1 MKKDIIVFFNLLFT
15 KIDKE
20 KINEKK
26 KYKTNKITNTI
37 VASEQLQ
44 NPIENL
50 INRTNIYP
58 KHTYT

>member
-26 KYKTNKITNTI
+26 QKQKQKQKTKQKQNTK
-37 VASEQLQ
+37 Q
-44 NPIENL
+44 
-50 INRTNIYP
+50 T
-58 KHTYT
+58 K

>member
-26 KYKTNKITNTI
+26 TKTKTKQKQNTK
-37 VASEQLQ
+37 Q
-44 NPIENL
+44 
-50 INRTNIYP
+50 T
-58 KHTYT
+58 K